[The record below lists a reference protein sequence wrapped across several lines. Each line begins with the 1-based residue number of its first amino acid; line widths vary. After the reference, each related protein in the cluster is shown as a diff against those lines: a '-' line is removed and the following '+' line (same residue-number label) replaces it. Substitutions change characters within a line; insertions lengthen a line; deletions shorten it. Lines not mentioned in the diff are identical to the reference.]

1 MKTNGANSADFL
13 ILSSPSDLTILNHF
27 EQTVSADEKKQIILP
42 YSPLQII
49 EKNTTLG
56 DQITEALRFEYKGK
70 TWFIQKNEK
79 GNFAGLK
86 QGYQKTFQKC
96 ELINDT
102 VTLTKSIRI
111 YEQYPSSG
119 KFSTVSPGSVERVF
133 KFQNCYY
140 VYSFENPQKYGWYS
154 GASSV
159 FEKKKTVSKS
169 SLIQS
174 DFVNRI
180 ESRLKTINE
189 MYTGFFG
196 HFNDI
201 TNQQK
206 SIPVWTTEKS
216 GSVIKCKLVGSVEI
230 VDQLEMST
238 QYVVQ
243 EIRQILAGKPYMAD
257 YQNGEIII
265 RQTQG
270 TAK

>member
-1 MKTNGANSADFL
+1 MKINGANYADFL
-13 ILSSPSDLTILNHF
+13 ILSNPSDLTILNHF
-27 EQTVSADEKKQIILP
+27 EQTASSDEKKQHFLS

-56 DQITEALRFEYKGK
+56 DQITEALRFEYQGK
-70 TWFIQKNEK
+70 NWYIQKNEN
-79 GNFAGLK
+79 GGFDGLK

-96 ELINDT
+96 ELVKDT

-111 YEQYPSSG
+111 YEQYPSAG
-119 KFSTVSPGSVERVF
+119 KFFTISSGSVERVF

-140 VYSFENPQKYGWYS
+140 VYSFASPQKYGWYNGS
-154 GASSV
+154 PSV
-159 FEKKKTVSKS
+159 FEKKKTVSKKS
-169 SLIQS
+169 MVQS

-180 ESRLKTINE
+180 ESRLKDINE
-189 MYTGFFG
+189 MYAGFFG

-216 GSVIKCKLVGSVEI
+216 GTVIKCKLVGSVEI

-238 QYVVQ
+238 LYVVQ

-257 YQNGEIII
+257 YQDGEIII
-265 RQTQG
+265 RQSQSAT
-270 TAK
+270 K